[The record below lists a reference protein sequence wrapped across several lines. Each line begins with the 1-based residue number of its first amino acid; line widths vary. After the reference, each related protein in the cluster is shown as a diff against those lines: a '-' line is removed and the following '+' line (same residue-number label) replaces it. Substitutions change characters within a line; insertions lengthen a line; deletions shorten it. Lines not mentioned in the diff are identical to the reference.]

1 MSHKP
6 YNWSNSRKPPLLQP
20 HSIAKHEVIEA
31 YLERYI
37 EVLTADPR
45 QDGLRLTIVDG
56 FSGGGMYRHAET
68 GELCAGSPLIFLDTI
83 RRMEAKIQA
92 ERTKDFCIDA
102 NYYFIDSDATALAFL
117 KSQLRKQGYGKLIG
131 ERIFLL
137 HGTFAKLFPGLIEV
151 ILARRGR
158 VLFLLDQYGY
168 KDTPLPLIRQ
178 IFTRCPT
185 AEVLL
190 TFAVDALVNYI
201 ADRKQFRECIRNLD
215 PTDRLL
221 PDKDIKDVNRL
232 KKKVAP
238 SEGAAQ
244 WRLMIERKLLHR
256 IVRMCGAR
264 HYTPY
269 FIVSRKSHRAYWFLH
284 LSTHIKA
291 WDEMVKLHWQHH
303 NCFVHHGAP
312 GLNMFG
318 FDPYN
323 RAYDFRFDDAAEEQS
338 NTALSKQLPRLIHAE
353 DGISFRD
360 LLISQSNRTPASS
373 DIFKNVLNMLRAEG
387 EIDIVDHRDGKE
399 RRTLGHWDNHILP
412 KKKTRSLS
420 KTGRNT
426 RSVYNRQSDFRP
438 VLQ

>member
-1 MSHKP
+1 LRAAFFIKEWSNTLSKKKP

-45 QDGLRLTIVDG
+45 QDALRLTIVDG

-68 GELCAGSPLIFLDTI
+68 GELCSGSPLIFLDTI
-83 RRMEAKIQA
+83 RRMEAQIQA
-92 ERTKDFCIDA
+92 QRTKDFHIDA
-102 NYYFIDSDATALAFL
+102 HYYFIDSDAMALSFL
-117 KSQLRKQGYGKLIG
+117 KSQLRKQGYGNMIG
-131 ERIFLL
+131 EKIFLL
-137 HGTFAKLFPGLIEV
+137 NGSFSHLFPGLMEV

-168 KDTPLPLIRQ
+168 KDTPLPMIRQ
-178 IFTRCPT
+178 IFVRCPT

-201 ADRKQFRECIRNLD
+201 ANRKQFRECVNNLD
-215 PTDRLL
+215 PSGRLL
-221 PDKDIKDVNRL
+221 SNEDIRDVERL
-232 KKKVAP
+232 KKKVSP
-238 SEGAAQ
+238 SGASAQ
-244 WRLMIERKLLHR
+244 WRLMIEQKLLKR
-256 IVRMCGAR
+256 VVRMSGAK

-269 FIVSRKSHRAYWFLH
+269 FIVSHQSHRAYWFLH

-303 NCFVHHGAP
+303 NCFVHHGTP

-318 FDPYN
+318 FDPHN
-323 RAYDFRFDDAAEEQS
+323 RAYDFRFDEAAEEQS
-338 NTALSKQLPRLIHAE
+338 NTALSKQLPRLIYAK
-353 DGISFRD
+353 DGITFRD

-387 EIDIVDHRDGKE
+387 DIKIIDHRSGKP
-399 RRTLGHWDNHILP
+399 RRTLGHWDNHIL
-412 KKKTRSLS
+412 S
-420 KTGRNT
+420 KHQD
-426 RSVYNRQSDFRP
+426 VHI
-438 VLQ
+438 LH